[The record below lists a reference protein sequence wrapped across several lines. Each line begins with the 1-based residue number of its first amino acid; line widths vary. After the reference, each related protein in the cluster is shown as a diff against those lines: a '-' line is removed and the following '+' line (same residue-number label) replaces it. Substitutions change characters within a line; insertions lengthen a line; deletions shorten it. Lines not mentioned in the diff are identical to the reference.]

1 MNEHHWE
8 DQREAAV
15 SAVRGLLGVRGILN
29 QIIVKPKVNISAVK
43 NDIEAALKRRA
54 SLDAQEIAVAVDG
67 DAITLSGKVHSWA
80 EKNLAINSA
89 WSTPGVRTVVDKMV
103 FA

>member
-1 MNEHHWE
+1 
-8 DQREAAV
+8 
-15 SAVRGLLGVRGILN
+15 LN
-29 QIIVKPKVNISAVK
+29 QITVKPKVNITAVK

-54 SLDAQEIAVAVDG
+54 SLDAQDIAVSLDG
-67 DAITLSGKVHSWA
+67 DAITLSGKVHSWS

-89 WSTPGVRTVVDKMV
+89 WSTPGVRSVIDKLV